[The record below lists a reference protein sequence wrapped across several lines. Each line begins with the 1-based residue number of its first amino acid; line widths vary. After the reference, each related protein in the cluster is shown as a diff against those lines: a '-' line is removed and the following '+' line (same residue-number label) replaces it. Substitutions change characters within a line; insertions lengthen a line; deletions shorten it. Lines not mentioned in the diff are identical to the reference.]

1 MLVAEQDVQVHEIIT
16 SLQRQLETAKE
27 DNVRLRE
34 QWGEA
39 FQVCMGIILADSCM
53 YVCMYVGR

>member
-53 YVCMYVGR
+53 YVCR